1 MVWYSL
7 ISFLVALMSV
17 FFIRRVFI
25 RHAQRYAEDAP
36 QRFHRGAVS
45 RLGGPGIYAGWVA
58 GLLLALAVDYGFS
71 LIPGVT
77 AFVLAICA
85 ALLVVVAVGT
95 VEDLTHKV
103 SPILR
108 LLLTAFVAIVV
119 IHWLSLSVPRLDVG
133 WLDDM
138 WIQRP
143 VLGLTLAFIGLVGLT
158 HAFNLIDGYNGLAGM
173 VAVLIALSYA
183 YVSFKLGDREM
194 LIMAVCLIAATVGF
208 LMLNY
213 PRGLIFAGDG
223 GAYFWGFTL
232 ALIGIMLV
240 QRNPEVSPWYPLLLM
255 LYPIWETVF
264 SSYRK
269 LARGQ
274 SPGMADALHLH
285 QLVYR
290 RLVRSVFHDDEAKM
304 LLSRNNRTTPYLLVL
319 TAFAIVPATL
329 FWHNT
334 IALIIV
340 IILFV
345 VLYCLAY
352 ILIARFKLAR
362 WLQKTSRKCH

>member
-1 MVWYSL
+1 
-7 ISFLVALMSV
+7 
-17 FFIRRVFI
+17 
-25 RHAQRYAEDAP
+25 
-36 QRFHRGAVS
+36 
-45 RLGGPGIYAGWVA
+45 
-58 GLLLALAVDYGFS
+58 
-71 LIPGVT
+71 
-77 AFVLAICA
+77 
-85 ALLVVVAVGT
+85 
-95 VEDLTHKV
+95 
-103 SPILR
+103 LR
-108 LLLTAFVAIVV
+108 LLLTALAAIVIV
-119 IHWLSLSVPRLDVG
+119 YWLTLSVPRLDVV
-133 WLDDM
+133 WLDDVWM
-138 WIQRP
+138 KWP
-143 VLGLTLAFIGLVGLT
+143 ALGLMLALVGLVGLT

-194 LIMAVCLIAATVGF
+194 LVMSVCLIAATIGF
-208 LMLNY
+208 LILNY

-264 SSYRK
+264 STYRK

-274 SPGMADALHLH
+274 SPGLADALHLH

-345 VLYCLAY
+345 ILYCLAY
-352 ILIARFKLAR
+352 ILIARFKLSR
-362 WLQKTSRKCH
+362 WLQKSQSRRP

>member
-7 ISFLVALMSV
+7 ISFLVALVSV
-17 FFIRRVFI
+17 FFIRRLFI

-36 QRFHRGAVS
+36 QRFHHGAVS
-45 RLGGPGIYAGWVA
+45 RLGGPGIYLGWLA
-58 GLLLALAVDYGFS
+58 GLLLALSVDYGFS
-71 LIPGVT
+71 LISGIT
-77 AFVLAICA
+77 TSVLTICA
-85 ALLVVVAVGT
+85 AVFFVVAVGAA
-95 VEDLTHKV
+95 EDLTHKV
-103 SPILR
+103 SPLLR
-108 LLLTAFVAIVV
+108 LLLTAIVAIV
-119 IHWLSLSVPRLDVG
+119 IIYWLELSVSRIDVG
-133 WLDDM
+133 WLDVI
-138 WIQRP
+138 WSKWP
-143 VLGLTLAFIGLVGLT
+143 VLGLMLALVGLVGLT

-208 LMLNY
+208 LVLNY

-232 ALIGIMLV
+232 ALMGIMLV
-240 QRNPEVSPWYPLLLM
+240 QRNPDVSPWYPLLLM
-255 LYPIWETVF
+255 LYPIWETIF

-290 RLVRSVFHDDEAKM
+290 RLVRSVFHEDEAKM
-304 LLSRNNRTTPYLLVL
+304 LLSRNNRTTPYLLVF
-319 TAFAIVPATL
+319 TTFAIVPATL

-334 IALIIV
+334 VTLIVVILLFAL
-340 IILFV
+340 
-345 VLYCLAY
+345 LYCLAY
-352 ILIARFKLAR
+352 FLIVRFKLPR
-362 WLQKTSRKCH
+362 WLQKTSVRRP